1 RQHIHHRSSSSP
13 SHLDCQ
19 LPSGGGVPRSG
30 GTRKAAAIKPSTS
43 PSASG
48 ILRCAMTIDDEALA
62 ESDLVRRARARE
74 EEAIRAIIQRHNR
87 RLYRIA
93 RGILRDDAE
102 AEDALQDAYLKA
114 FSQLGGFRGEAGI
127 GTWLSRI
134 VINEALARLRR
145 RRPTIDWDA
154 IGEGGI
160 PGAEAMKL
168 SQNGARP
175 DPERALAQSQIR
187 RLLEDAIDRLPEE
200 MSIEETASVLGIL
213 PETVKTRLHRARRQ
227 LRTALEAQ
235 IGPILKDVFPFEDPR
250 CRRVA
255 DAVMQGLGKFS
266 PPAREPLAAP
276 RI

>member
-1 RQHIHHRSSSSP
+1 
-13 SHLDCQ
+13 
-19 LPSGGGVPRSG
+19 
-30 GTRKAAAIKPSTS
+30 
-43 PSASG
+43 
-48 ILRCAMTIDDEALA
+48 MTIDDAAFA
-62 ESDLVRRARARE
+62 ESDLIRRARARE
-74 EEAIRAIIQRHNR
+74 EDAIRAIIQRHNR

-114 FSQLGGFRGEAGI
+114 FSHLGGFRGEAGI
-127 GTWLSRI
+127 GTWMSRI

-145 RRPTIDWDA
+145 RRPTVDWST
-154 IGEGGI
+154 IGSGGV
-160 PGAEAMKL
+160 PGAEAIKL
-168 SQNGARP
+168 SQSGARP

-187 RLLEDAIDRLPEE
+187 RLLEEAIDRLPEEFRLVLLSRAVEE
-200 MSIEETASVLGIL
+200 MSIEETAATLGIL

-227 LRTALEAQ
+227 LRSALEAQ

-255 DAVMQGLGKFS
+255 DAVMQGLGKIS
-266 PPAREPLAAP
+266 PPAREPLAKP

>member
-1 RQHIHHRSSSSP
+1 
-13 SHLDCQ
+13 
-19 LPSGGGVPRSG
+19 
-30 GTRKAAAIKPSTS
+30 
-43 PSASG
+43 
-48 ILRCAMTIDDEALA
+48 MTIDDAALA
-62 ESDLVRRARARE
+62 ETDLIRRARARD
-74 EEAIRAIIQRHNR
+74 EEAIRAIIQRHNG
-87 RLYRIA
+87 RLYRVA

-114 FSQLGGFRGEAGI
+114 FSHLDGFRGEAGI

-145 RRPTIDWDA
+145 RRSTIDWSA
-154 IGEGGI
+154 VNA
-160 PGAEAMKL
+160 GAVASAEVVKL

-200 MSIEETASVLGIL
+200 FRLVLLSRAVEEMSIEETAAVLGIL

-227 LRTALEAQ
+227 LRAALEAQ

-255 DAVMQGLGKFS
+255 DAVMQGLSKIS

>member
-1 RQHIHHRSSSSP
+1 
-13 SHLDCQ
+13 
-19 LPSGGGVPRSG
+19 
-30 GTRKAAAIKPSTS
+30 
-43 PSASG
+43 
-48 ILRCAMTIDDEALA
+48 MTIDDDAFA
-62 ESDLVRRARARE
+62 ESDLIRRARARE
-74 EEAIRAIIQRHNR
+74 EDAIRAIIQRHNR

-114 FSQLGGFRGEAGI
+114 FSHLGGFRGEAGI
-127 GTWLSRI
+127 GTWMSRI

-145 RRPTIDWDA
+145 RRPTVDWST
-154 IGEGGI
+154 IGSG
-160 PGAEAMKL
+160 
-168 SQNGARP
+168 GARP

-187 RLLEDAIDRLPEE
+187 RLLEEAIDRLPEEFRLVLLSRAVEE
-200 MSIEETASVLGIL
+200 MSIEETAATLGIL

-227 LRTALEAQ
+227 LRSALEAQ

-255 DAVMQGLGKFS
+255 DAVMQGLGKIS
-266 PPAREPLAAP
+266 PPAREPLAKP

>member
-1 RQHIHHRSSSSP
+1 
-13 SHLDCQ
+13 
-19 LPSGGGVPRSG
+19 
-30 GTRKAAAIKPSTS
+30 
-43 PSASG
+43 
-48 ILRCAMTIDDEALA
+48 MTIDDAASA
-62 ESDLVRRARARE
+62 EIDLVRRARARE
-74 EEAIRAIIQRHNR
+74 EDAIRAIIQRNNR

-93 RGILRDDAE
+93 RSILRDDAE

-114 FSQLGGFRGEAGI
+114 FSHFDGFRGEAGI

-134 VINEALARLRR
+134 VINEALGRLRR
-145 RRPTIDWDA
+145 RRATIDWGA
-154 IGEGGI
+154 ANSGGI
-160 PGAEAMKL
+160 ASAEVVKL
-168 SQNGARP
+168 SQSGARP

-187 RLLEDAIDRLPEE
+187 RLLEDAIDRLPEEFRLVLLSRAVEE

-227 LRTALEAQ
+227 LRAALEAE

-255 DAVMQGLGKFS
+255 DNVMRGLSKIS

>member
-1 RQHIHHRSSSSP
+1 
-13 SHLDCQ
+13 
-19 LPSGGGVPRSG
+19 
-30 GTRKAAAIKPSTS
+30 
-43 PSASG
+43 
-48 ILRCAMTIDDEALA
+48 MTIDDDAFA
-62 ESDLVRRARARE
+62 ESDLIRRARARE
-74 EEAIRAIIQRHNR
+74 EDAIRAIIQRHNR

-114 FSQLGGFRGEAGI
+114 FSHLGGFRGEAGI
-127 GTWLSRI
+127 GTWMSRI

-145 RRPTIDWDA
+145 RRPTVDWST
-154 IGEGGI
+154 IGSGGI
-160 PGAEAMKL
+160 PGAEAIKL
-168 SQNGARP
+168 SQSGALP

-187 RLLEDAIDRLPEE
+187 RLLEEAIDRLPEEFRLVLLSRAVEE
-200 MSIEETASVLGIL
+200 MSIEETAATLGIL

-227 LRTALEAQ
+227 LRSALEAQ

-255 DAVMQGLGKFS
+255 DAVMQGLGKIS
-266 PPAREPLAAP
+266 PPAREPLAKP

>member
-1 RQHIHHRSSSSP
+1 
-13 SHLDCQ
+13 
-19 LPSGGGVPRSG
+19 
-30 GTRKAAAIKPSTS
+30 
-43 PSASG
+43 
-48 ILRCAMTIDDEALA
+48 MTIDDDAFA
-62 ESDLVRRARARE
+62 ESDLIRRARARE
-74 EEAIRAIIQRHNR
+74 EDAIRAIIQRHNR

-114 FSQLGGFRGEAGI
+114 FSHLGGFRGEAGI
-127 GTWLSRI
+127 GTWMSRI

-145 RRPTIDWDA
+145 RRPTVDWST
-154 IGEGGI
+154 IGSGGI
-160 PGAEAMKL
+160 PGAEAIKL
-168 SQNGARP
+168 SQSGARP

-187 RLLEDAIDRLPEE
+187 RLLEEAIDRLPEEFRLVLLSRAVEE
-200 MSIEETASVLGIL
+200 MSIEETAATLGIL

-227 LRTALEAQ
+227 LRSALEAQ

-255 DAVMQGLGKFS
+255 DAVMQGLGKIS
-266 PPAREPLAAP
+266 PPAREPLAKP

>member
-1 RQHIHHRSSSSP
+1 
-13 SHLDCQ
+13 
-19 LPSGGGVPRSG
+19 
-30 GTRKAAAIKPSTS
+30 
-43 PSASG
+43 
-48 ILRCAMTIDDEALA
+48 MTIDDEALA

-187 RLLEDAIDRLPEE
+187 RLLEEAIDRLPEEFRLVLLSRAVEE

>member
-1 RQHIHHRSSSSP
+1 
-13 SHLDCQ
+13 
-19 LPSGGGVPRSG
+19 
-30 GTRKAAAIKPSTS
+30 
-43 PSASG
+43 
-48 ILRCAMTIDDEALA
+48 MTIDDAAFA
-62 ESDLVRRARARE
+62 ESDLIRRARARE
-74 EEAIRAIIQRHNR
+74 EDAIRAIIQRHNR

-114 FSQLGGFRGEAGI
+114 FSHLGGFRGEAGI
-127 GTWLSRI
+127 GTWMSRI

-145 RRPTIDWDA
+145 RRPTVDWST
-154 IGEGGI
+154 IGSGGV
-160 PGAEAMKL
+160 PGAEAIKL
-168 SQNGARP
+168 SHSGARP

-187 RLLEDAIDRLPEE
+187 RLLEEAIDRLPEEFRLVLLSRAVEE

-255 DAVMQGLGKFS
+255 DAVMEGLGKIS
-266 PPAREPLAAP
+266 PPAREPLAEP

>member
-1 RQHIHHRSSSSP
+1 
-13 SHLDCQ
+13 
-19 LPSGGGVPRSG
+19 
-30 GTRKAAAIKPSTS
+30 
-43 PSASG
+43 
-48 ILRCAMTIDDEALA
+48 MTIDDDAFA
-62 ESDLVRRARARE
+62 ESDLIRRARARE
-74 EEAIRAIIQRHNR
+74 EDAIRAIIQRHNR

-114 FSQLGGFRGEAGI
+114 FSHLGGFRGEAGI
-127 GTWLSRI
+127 GTWMSRI

-145 RRPTIDWDA
+145 RRPTVDWST
-154 IGEGGI
+154 IGSGGV
-160 PGAEAMKL
+160 PGAEAIKL
-168 SQNGARP
+168 SQSGARP

-187 RLLEDAIDRLPEE
+187 RLLEEAIDRLPEEFRLVLLSRAVEE
-200 MSIEETASVLGIL
+200 MSIEETAATLGIL

-227 LRTALEAQ
+227 LRSALEAQ

-255 DAVMQGLGKFS
+255 DAVMQGLGKIS
-266 PPAREPLAAP
+266 PPAREPLAKP

>member
-1 RQHIHHRSSSSP
+1 
-13 SHLDCQ
+13 
-19 LPSGGGVPRSG
+19 
-30 GTRKAAAIKPSTS
+30 
-43 PSASG
+43 
-48 ILRCAMTIDDEALA
+48 MTIDDADLA
-62 ESDLVRRARARE
+62 ETELVQRARARDE
-74 EEAIRAIIQRHNR
+74 DAIRAIIQRHNR

-114 FSQLGGFRGEAGI
+114 FSHFGEFRGEAGI

-145 RRPTIDWDA
+145 RRPTVDWSTIGSGGVPGLEA
-154 IGEGGI
+154 I
-160 PGAEAMKL
+160 KL
-168 SQNGARP
+168 SQSGARP

-200 MSIEETASVLGIL
+200 FRLVLLSRAVEEMSIEETAATLGIL

-227 LRTALEAQ
+227 LRAALEAQ

-255 DAVMQGLGKFS
+255 DAVMRGLGKIS
-266 PPAREPLAAP
+266 PPVREPLAEP